1 MGKFLISYL
10 TYLFLPLTIWL
21 KPNSHAFLALCSF
34 SHPIHINLRREKMS
48 DSQLLRGGWAGQN
61 SMTFE
66 MEPDCL
72 VKKLMREIRGG
83 GSAGGKT

>member
-34 SHPIHINLRREKMS
+34 SYPIHINLRREKIVATR
-48 DSQLLRGGWAGQN
+48 LHKG
-61 SMTFE
+61 
-66 MEPDCL
+66 
-72 VKKLMREIRGG
+72 VG
-83 GSAGGKT
+83 GSKLNDF